1 MKKKHIKEQSNFQW
15 FLDICDKYD
24 RMFYGHR
31 LKLIVI
37 FSFILI
43 IAQPF
48 EKYLTKLLGFNIS
61 ELILTLFTIFS
72 IIILFSWIGSW
83 RDNKGN
89 WTIKRTFNKIKT
101 YTELFIFHIRNIS
114 NLKNEER
121 IRFYTFFLLGTGI
134 ILSGYSSL
142 VTFVNVL
149 IRYFTDSK
157 LPLLIKLSI
166 YSKQIGTISLFLSLL
181 VLLYGI
187 KKYSLNL
194 YLGIYKKKKNNDI
207 ENWKEFALS
216 DDYVINLK
224 DDVKTDLIL
233 NKSKS
238 KIFFE
243 TVRLLRKW
251 NPNQSDYEYEYQD
264 KLFFYLSKNLPEAEI
279 ELEKPIGFLNDIY
292 TRGRAD
298 LVINNTILIELKKK
312 IASSELQRA
321 KGQIEQYL
329 NIWKT
334 NGPVILLICHSDFK
348 LVKSSLDQF
357 LKDQNKLGKFTIA
370 FLV

>member
-1 MKKKHIKEQSNFQW
+1 MKKKNKKVQSNFHW
-15 FLDICDKYD
+15 FLDICDEYD
-24 RMFYGHR
+24 RKFYGHR

-37 FSFILI
+37 FSIILI
-43 IAQPF
+43 ITQPF
-48 EKYLTKLLGFNIS
+48 EKYLTKLLGINIS
-61 ELILTLFTIFS
+61 ELVLTFFTIFS

-83 RDNKGN
+83 RDSKGN
-89 WTIKRTFNKIKT
+89 WSIKRAFNKMKI
-101 YTELFIFHIRNIS
+101 YTELLVFHFRNIS

-121 IRFYTFFLLGTGI
+121 VRFYTFFLLGIGI
-134 ILSGYSSL
+134 ILFGYSSL
-142 VTFVNVL
+142 MNFVYVL

-157 LPLLIKLSI
+157 LPLLVKLSL
-166 YSKQIGTISLFLSLL
+166 YSKQIGTVSLFLSLL
-181 VLLYGI
+181 VILYGI
-187 KKYSLNL
+187 KRYSINL
-194 YLGIYKKKKNNDI
+194 YLGIYKRNKNNDL
-207 ENWKEFALS
+207 ENWKEFSLS

-224 DDVKTDLIL
+224 DDVKIDLVL

-243 TVRLLRKW
+243 TVRLLKKW
-251 NPNQSDYEYEYQD
+251 NPNISDYEYEYQD
-264 KLFFYLSKNLPEAEI
+264 KLFLYLSKNLPEAVI
-279 ELEKPIGFLNDIY
+279 EMEKPIGSLDEIH
-292 TRGRAD
+292 TKGRAD
-298 LVINNTILIELKKK
+298 LVIDNTILIELKKN